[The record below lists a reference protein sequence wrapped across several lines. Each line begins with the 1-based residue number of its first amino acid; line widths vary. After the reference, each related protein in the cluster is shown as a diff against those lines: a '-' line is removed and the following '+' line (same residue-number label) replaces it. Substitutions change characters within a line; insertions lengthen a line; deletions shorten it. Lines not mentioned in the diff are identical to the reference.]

1 MKHVVVVY
9 QFGKVASTS
18 LVATLNALPDVE
30 AVQAHFLGRA
40 SLKEMVDL
48 IVDPGTGDYFHR
60 HQVGQFIENA
70 RTTRLIQAHRQ
81 GLAGDAA
88 LSIITLCRDPFD
100 WFRSSLIQ
108 DMAGYRPVLE
118 GLQASAGDDGDEDS
132 IRKALERM
140 FALFAGIIDEF
151 GGIDALI
158 ERQATDK
165 KCLSG
170 HAALSASRGLLAMFY
185 MMLRPFSWF
194 EAHYRTAIGHDLTE
208 FRDIGGAVLY
218 RDAGWSKLILL
229 RYEDLGDQIG
239 IAGRKLGIGPVEEL
253 VRENLSGG
261 KEMAQTV
268 AAAFRSDAAG
278 ELHARFRATAYA
290 RRFGYA

>member
-1 MKHVVVVY
+1 MKHSVVVY

-30 AVQAHFLGRA
+30 AVQAHFLGRD

-48 IVDPGTGDYFHR
+48 IIDPQTSDYFHK

-81 GLAGDAA
+81 GLAKDRA
-88 LSIITLCRDPFD
+88 LSVISLCRDPFD
-100 WFRSSLIQ
+100 WFRSSIIQ

-118 GLQASAGDDGDEDS
+118 ELEPDAASGED
-132 IRKALERM
+132 RVRRALETM
-140 FALFAGIIDEF
+140 FTCFGGILGDF
-151 GGIDALI
+151 GGIDPLLARLKAD
-158 ERQATDK
+158 R

-170 HAALSASRGLLAMFY
+170 HAALSANRGLPAMFY

-194 EAHYRTAIGHDLTE
+194 EAHYRGAIGQDVTG
-208 FRDIGGAVLY
+208 FRDIGQGVLF
-218 RDAGWSKLILL
+218 RDAGWARLAVL
-229 RYEDLGDQIG
+229 RYEDIAEQIG
-239 IAGRKLGIGPVEEL
+239 PALHALGIGSVETM

-261 KEMAQTV
+261 KDMASPV
-268 AAAFRSDAAG
+268 REAFGSPPAG
-278 ELHARFRATAYA
+278 ALRDRFVDTDYA